1 MYILKKTPRAHGLHE
16 PFRHENHP
24 RPVTR
29 RQLLGAGFLSGGAMV
44 MAPAWLGALLKAQNA
59 NAQASNPILD
69 PNGIGKLTTE
79 CALQGGGNQAAMG
92 TTGPV
97 PFITIDLAGG
107 ANLMGSEAIAGM
119 AGNPTNFI
127 SAAGF
132 SKLGIP
138 GTMVPTSSA
147 FIDMSLG
154 LPFHSDSAILRGIK
168 GKASATA
175 LAKVNGVVI
184 PAISQNDT
192 NSNPL
197 NAMYLI
203 AKAVAQIPSSNGSGL
218 PPPYGQYATLIGTN
232 ATPSGGNSVAPKDSI
247 DPTLQ
252 PTVIARST
260 DNTGLVGNA
269 PGVASQASVDI
280 LQAQAR
286 ISTGITPAGTK
297 MTDATPATFA
307 SSTVFGTTF
316 VKPTSEA
323 AINSTLAATATPAAA
338 AAADAAMKEQLRCA
352 YVKNAF
358 TAANSKGPDSVNP
371 DKDMLI
377 VGGANS
383 IFTAA
388 DYTDG
393 DVKKTAAVM
402 KLVMNGFA
410 GAGTIVLGGY
420 DYHSGNRVDGE
431 TKNEHAGLIIGAII
445 AYADAVATP
454 VMINVIS
461 DGSLTSTGKIDTDPK
476 ARGKLGWQGDSQQV
490 AASLILVYSPKGRP
504 AATINQI
511 GSLNADGTVNATSS
525 PGANAPNLVPQIVAL
540 NWMAL
545 NGVNSMFQTAFPT
558 QGLGAAAAQAALT
571 AFSKI

>member
-16 PFRHENHP
+16 PFKHENHP

-29 RQLLGAGFLSGGAMV
+29 RELIGAGFLSGGAMV
-44 MAPAWLGALLKAQNA
+44 MAPAWLGALLRSGKADA
-59 NAQASNPILD
+59 AA
-69 PNGIGKLTTE
+69 LTTLADLQTE
-79 CALQGGGNQAAMG
+79 CALQTPANGGGSLG

-119 AGNPTNFI
+119 AGSPTNFI

-132 SKLGIP
+132 SKQGVP
-138 GTMVPTSSA
+138 GNMVPTSSA

-154 LPFHSDSAILRGIK
+154 LPFHADSAILRGIK
-168 GKASATA
+168 SKASATA
-175 LAKVNGVVI
+175 LANTNGLVI

-203 AKAVAQIPSSNGSGL
+203 AKAVNQLAAPGAL
-218 PPPYGQYATLIGTN
+218 APTYGQYATLVGTN
-232 ATPSGGNSVAPKDSI
+232 ATTSGGNSAAPAAFV

-252 PTVIARST
+252 PTRIASSA
-260 DNTGLVGNA
+260 DNVALVGGSGA
-269 PGVASQASVDI
+269 SGAASQISVDVQ
-280 LQAQAR
+280 QAQAA
-286 ISTGITPAGTK
+286 ISTGITTAPGKDPKAVI
-297 MTDATPATFA
+297 PATFA
-307 SSTVFGTTF
+307 TSQVALNTF
-316 VKPTSEA
+316 VTPGAGGTMA
-323 AINSTLAATATPAAA
+323 AATA
-338 AAADAAMKEQLRCA
+338 ADLALKEQMRCA
-352 YVKNAF
+352 YVKTAF

-377 VGGANS
+377 VGAGNS
-383 IFTAA
+383 IFSAT
-388 DYTDG
+388 DYMNG

-402 KLVMNGFA
+402 KLVMNGYA

-420 DYHSGNRVDGE
+420 DYHSGNRADGE
-431 TKNEHAGLIIGAII
+431 TKNEHAGLIIGGII
-445 AYADAVATP
+445 AYAEKANTP
-454 VMINVIS
+454 VMINIIS
-461 DGSLTSTGKIDTDPK
+461 DGSLTSTGNADTST
-476 ARGKLGWQGDSQQV
+476 AGRGKLGWQGDSQQV
-490 AASLILVYSPKGRP
+490 AASIVLVYSPKGRP

-545 NGVNSMFQTAFPT
+545 NGINSAFQTAFPM
-558 QGLGAAAAQAALT
+558 QGLGAATAQAALT
-571 AFSKI
+571 AFAKIT